1 MGSPGRI
8 KRPGAL
14 MQAVSLGIL
23 LTAAACSPVY
33 RNTGYIPAE
42 ADLKE
47 VVVGTST
54 RDDVA
59 AIVGRP
65 SSSGVLAGSAWYYVG
80 SRFRYFGARA
90 PQEIDRQVVAISF
103 DQGDVVSNV
112 ERFGLDKGQVV
123 TISRRTTESNIKG
136 VGFLRQLLGSL
147 GNFSPD
153 SVLNRPGN

>member
-103 DQGDVVSNV
+103 DKGDVVSNV